1 MGNTILI
8 VGACGV
14 GKTWLVKQLIQK
26 FKASRKAGYGLI
38 RFNLNTETNLAIL
51 GHYTGEMFEG
61 SDKLSM
67 AVAKDFEAFRK
78 VQTKNNLFVIA
89 EGDRF
94 TNQRFIDT
102 FQPHIVKILGDG
114 AEGRK
119 HRGSKQSEM
128 HLKRI
133 QTRVDNIME
142 HFSAPNSGSAL
153 THISERIKNGK
164 A

>member
-8 VGACGV
+8 IGACGA
-14 GKTWLVKQLIQK
+14 GKTWVVKQLIEK
-26 FKASRKAGYGLI
+26 FKVKGKAGFGLV
-38 RFNLNTETNLAIL
+38 RFNLNQERNLAIL
-51 GHYTGEMFEG
+51 GQYTGEMFEG

-67 AVAKDFEAFRK
+67 AVAKDFEGFRK
-78 VQTKNNLFVIA
+78 VQIKNNLFVIA

-102 FQPHIVKILGDG
+102 FQPYIVKITDDG
-114 AEGRK
+114 AKGRK
-119 HRGSKQSEM
+119 ARGSNQSEM

-133 QTRVDNIME
+133 QTRVNNIME
-142 HFSAPNSGSAL
+142 HFSAHDSSSAL

-164 A
+164 G